1 MKRWKE
7 TAELFAS
14 IARRPETGRRAALA
28 TVVHIAGSAYRRAGA
43 KFLVEESGGT
53 LGSISGGCL
62 EADVREASLAVIRE
76 GAPRRLR
83 YDTGED
89 DRTVWGLGLGCRGT
103 VDVFV
108 QTATDPKTR
117 EAIERVRE
125 LLEGDRPFAL
135 STIVGGPRGI
145 GGMLVSSD
153 EGAAGGST
161 GDPAVDAAIARDAAG
176 RVRARESKLH
186 AVGDAEVFTEVLAPP
201 PRLLLFGAGDDTRPI
216 CAYASDIGFRVTVV
230 DHREAFLSADRFPG
244 AAGRALL
251 RPEDGAG
258 PLPVGPR
265 TYSVVMSHSFAHDRE
280 WARNLLAAGAPHVG
294 LLGPRA
300 RTEEILRQIGA
311 EGDERVFGPVGLDLG
326 AEGPEQVA
334 LAVVAELLAAHNCRE
349 PAHLRRSVGAIHA
362 I

>member
-7 TAELFAS
+7 TAEVFGRIVRL
-14 IARRPETGRRAALA
+14 PETGRRAALA
-28 TVVHIAGSAYRRAGA
+28 TVVHIAGSAYRRPGA
-43 KFLVEESGGT
+43 KFLVEEDGGT

-62 EADVREASLAVIRE
+62 EADVREAGLAVLRE

-89 DRTVWGLGLGCRGT
+89 DRAVWGLGLGCRGI

-108 QTATDPKTR
+108 QAATDPKTR
-117 EAIERVRE
+117 EAVERVRE
-125 LLEGDRPFAL
+125 MLEGDRPFAF
-135 STIVGGPRGI
+135 STIVAGPGGA

-153 EGAAGGST
+153 DGTLGGST
-161 GDPAVDAAIARDAAG
+161 GDPALDAEIARSAAD
-176 RVRARESKLH
+176 RIRSRESKLH
-186 AVGDAEVFTEVLAPP
+186 AVGGAEVFTEVLAPP
-201 PRLLLFGAGDDTRPI
+201 PHLLLFGAGDDTRPI
-216 CAYASDIGFRVTVV
+216 CAYASDVGFRVTVV
-230 DHREAFLSADRFPG
+230 DHREAFLSAERFPG
-244 AAGRALL
+244 AARRALL

-258 PLPVGPR
+258 ALPVGPR
-265 TYSVVMSHSFAHDRE
+265 TYAVVMSHSFAHDRE
-280 WARNLLAAGAPHVG
+280 WARRLLAAGAPHVG

-334 LAVVAELLAAHNCRE
+334 LAVVAELLAAHTARE
-349 PAHLRRSVGAIHA
+349 PAHLRQKHGAIHA
-362 I
+362 K

>member
-7 TAELFAS
+7 TAEVFGRIVRL
-14 IARRPETGRRAALA
+14 PETGRRAALA
-28 TVVHIAGSAYRRAGA
+28 TVVHIAGSAYRRPGA
-43 KFLVEESGGT
+43 KFLVEEDGGT

-62 EADVREASLAVIRE
+62 EADVREAGLAVLRE
-76 GAPRRLR
+76 GATRRLR

-89 DRTVWGLGLGCRGT
+89 DRAVWGLGLGCRGT

-108 QTATDPKTR
+108 QAATDPKTR
-117 EAIERVRE
+117 EAVEGVRE
-125 LLEGDRPFAL
+125 LLEGDRAFAL
-135 STIVGGPRGI
+135 STVVGGPRV
-145 GGMLVSSD
+145 GGVLISTD

-161 GDPAVDAAIARDAAG
+161 GDPALDAAIARDAG
-176 RVRARESKLH
+176 ERVRVRESKLH

-216 CAYASDIGFRVTVV
+216 CAYASDVGFRVTVV
-230 DHREAFLSADRFPG
+230 DHREALLSAERFPG

-251 RPEDGAG
+251 RPEDGAKT
-258 PLPVGPR
+258 LPVGPR
-265 TYSVVMSHSFAHDRE
+265 TFSVVMSHSFAHDRE
-280 WARNLLAAGAPHVG
+280 WARLLLAAGAPHVG

-311 EGDERVFGPVGLDLG
+311 ERDERVFGPVGLDLG

-334 LAVVAELLAAHNCRE
+334 LAVVAELLAAHTARE
-349 PAHLRRSVGAIHA
+349 PAHLRQKRGAIHA
-362 I
+362 T